1 MTDNKQTDAKVP
13 VTIME
18 TAANIKD
25 YYNLRTL
32 WGIPAVQLILSL
44 CLFRIASESIHSM
57 YKKSYYDLLSTGYR
71 PRSRRSRRWGWARP
85 RRAGG

>member
-25 YYNLRTL
+25 YYNLRTC
-32 WGIPAVQLILSL
+32 G
-44 CLFRIASESIHSM
+44 
-57 YKKSYYDLLSTGYR
+57 
-71 PRSRRSRRWGWARP
+71 
-85 RRAGG
+85 RAGRPQTGLM